1 MSDKYVYPGTEVL
14 INKFNIKNS
23 EELVEVERRLTS
35 LKYQDIR
42 EGKIKINK
50 TFDYE
55 HLKSLHKELFKD
67 LYDWAGKERTV
78 DISKSNTLFCRAM
91 FIEEEARRIFNNLKK
106 DNFFKD
112 IKDKSEFSKKL
123 GQLFLDIN
131 MLHPFREG
139 NGRSQRL
146 FIGDLV
152 KENGY
157 YLEWTNISKEEMIQI
172 SKNDNVKEVAKIFK
186 ENLKEVN
193 QDLKTQNQLVQKIQA
208 KRESKEQNINK
219 ELTRK

>member
-1 MSDKYVYPGTEVL
+1 MIDPYVYPNTEVL
-14 INKFNIKNS
+14 KNKFGIRDS
-23 EELVEVERRLTS
+23 ERLLEIEKTIT
-35 LKYQDIR
+35 LGAWQDIR
-42 EGKIKINK
+42 EGKIKIKK
-50 TFDYE
+50 TFDYK

-78 DISKSNTLFCRAM
+78 DISKPGTLFCRAM
-91 FIEEEARRIFNNLKK
+91 FIEEEAKRIFNNLKK
-106 DNFFKD
+106 DNFLKD
-112 IKDKSEFSKKL
+112 IKDKSKFSEKL

-146 FIGDLV
+146 FIGDLA

-193 QDLKTQNQLVQKIQA
+193 QDLKTQNQLVQKY
-208 KRESKEQNINK
+208 KLKEKVKNK
-219 ELTRK
+219 IK

>member
-1 MSDKYVYPGTEVL
+1 MIDPYVYPNTEVL
-14 INKFNIKNS
+14 KNKFGIRDS
-23 EELVEVERRLTS
+23 ERLLEIEKTIT
-35 LKYQDIR
+35 LGAWQDIR
-42 EGKIKINK
+42 EGKIKIKK
-50 TFDYE
+50 TFDYK

-78 DISKSNTLFCRAM
+78 DISKPGTLFCRAM
-91 FIEEEARRIFNNLKK
+91 FIEEEAKRIFNNLKK
-106 DNFFKD
+106 DNFLKD
-112 IKDKSEFSKKL
+112 IKDKSKFSEKL

-146 FIGDLV
+146 FIGDLA

-208 KRESKEQNINK
+208 KRESKEQN
-219 ELTRK
+219 

>member
-1 MSDKYVYPGTEVL
+1 MIDPYVYPNTEVL
-14 INKFNIKNS
+14 KNKFRIRDS
-23 EELVEVERRLTS
+23 ERLLEIEKTIT
-35 LKYQDIR
+35 LGAWQDIR
-42 EGKIKINK
+42 EGKIKIKK
-50 TFDYE
+50 TFDYK

-78 DISKSNTLFCRAM
+78 DISKPGTLFCRAM
-91 FIEEEARRIFNNLKK
+91 FIEEEAKRIFNNLKK
-106 DNFFKD
+106 DNFLKD
-112 IKDKSEFSKKL
+112 IKDKSKFSEKL
-123 GQLFLDIN
+123 GQLFLNIN

-146 FIGDLV
+146 FIGDLA

-193 QDLKTQNQLVQKIQA
+193 QDLKTQNQLVQKY
-208 KRESKEQNINK
+208 KLKEKVKNK
-219 ELTRK
+219 IK

>member
-1 MSDKYVYPGTEVL
+1 MIDPYVYPNTEIL
-14 INKFNIKNS
+14 KNKFGIRDS
-23 EELVEVERRLTS
+23 ERLLEIEKTIT
-35 LKYQDIR
+35 LGAWQDIR
-42 EGKIKINK
+42 EGKIKIKK
-50 TFDYE
+50 TFDYK

-78 DISKSNTLFCRAM
+78 DISKPGTLFCRAM
-91 FIEEEARRIFNNLKK
+91 FIEEEAKRIFNNLKK
-106 DNFFKD
+106 DNFLKD
-112 IKDKSEFSKKL
+112 IKDKSKFSEKL

-146 FIGDLV
+146 FIGDLA

-157 YLEWTNISKEEMIQI
+157 YLEWVNISKEEMIQI

-208 KRESKEQNINK
+208 KRESKEQN
-219 ELTRK
+219 

>member
-1 MSDKYVYPGTEVL
+1 MIDPYVYPNTEVL
-14 INKFNIKNS
+14 KNKFGIRDS
-23 EELVEVERRLTS
+23 ERLLEIEKTIT
-35 LKYQDIR
+35 LGAWQDIR
-42 EGKIKINK
+42 EGKIKIKK
-50 TFDYE
+50 TFDYK

-78 DISKSNTLFCRAM
+78 DILKPGTLFCRAM
-91 FIEEEARRIFNNLKK
+91 FIEEEAKRIFNNLKK
-106 DNFFKD
+106 DNFLKD
-112 IKDKSEFSKKL
+112 IKDKSKFSEKL

>member
-1 MSDKYVYPGTEVL
+1 MIDPYVYPNTEVL
-14 INKFNIKNS
+14 KNKFGIRDS
-23 EELVEVERRLTS
+23 ERLLEIEKTIT
-35 LKYQDIR
+35 LGAWQDIR
-42 EGKIKINK
+42 EGKIKIKK
-50 TFDYE
+50 TFDYK

-78 DISKSNTLFCRAM
+78 DISKPGTLFCRAI
-91 FIEEEARRIFNNLKK
+91 FIEEEAKRIFNNLKK
-106 DNFFKD
+106 DNFLKD
-112 IKDKSEFSKKL
+112 IKDKSKFSEKL

-146 FIGDLV
+146 FIGDLA

-193 QDLKTQNQLVQKIQA
+193 QDLKTQNQLVQKY
-208 KRESKEQNINK
+208 KLKEKVKNK
-219 ELTRK
+219 IK

>member
-1 MSDKYVYPGTEVL
+1 MIDPYIYPNTEVL
-14 INKFNIKNS
+14 KNKFGIRDS
-23 EELVEVERRLTS
+23 ERLLEIEKTIT
-35 LKYQDIR
+35 LGAWQDIR
-42 EGKIKINK
+42 EGKIKIKK
-50 TFDYE
+50 TFDYK

-78 DISKSNTLFCRAM
+78 DISKPGTLFCRAM
-91 FIEEEARRIFNNLKK
+91 FIEEEAKRIFNNLKK
-106 DNFFKD
+106 DNFLKD
-112 IKDKSEFSKKL
+112 IKDKSKFSEKL

-157 YLEWTNISKEEMIQI
+157 YLEWANISKEEMIQI

-208 KRESKEQNINK
+208 KRESKEQN
-219 ELTRK
+219 

>member
-1 MSDKYVYPGTEVL
+1 MIDPYVYPNTEIL
-14 INKFNIKNS
+14 KNKFGIRDS
-23 EELVEVERRLTS
+23 ERLLEIEKTIT
-35 LKYQDIR
+35 LGAWQDIR
-42 EGKIKINK
+42 EGKIKIKK
-50 TFDYE
+50 TFDYK

-78 DISKSNTLFCRAM
+78 DISKPGTLFCRAM
-91 FIEEEARRIFNNLKK
+91 FIEEEAKRIFNNLKK
-106 DNFFKD
+106 DNFLKD
-112 IKDKSEFSKKL
+112 IKDKSKFSEKL

-146 FIGDLV
+146 FIGDLA

-157 YLEWTNISKEEMIQI
+157 YLEWANISKEEMIQI

-193 QDLKTQNQLVQKIQA
+193 QDLKTQNQLVQKY
-208 KRESKEQNINK
+208 KLKEKVKNK
-219 ELTRK
+219 IK

>member
-1 MSDKYVYPGTEVL
+1 MKRPYVYPNTEIL
-14 INKFNIKNS
+14 KNKFGIRDS
-23 EELVEVERRLTS
+23 ERLLEIEKTIT
-35 LKYQDIR
+35 LGAWQDIR
-42 EGKIKINK
+42 EGKIKIKK
-50 TFDYE
+50 TFDYK
-55 HLKSLHKELFKD
+55 HLKSLHKELFKE

-78 DISKSNTLFCRAM
+78 DISKPGTLFCRAM
-91 FIEEEARRIFNNLKK
+91 FIEEEAKRIFNNLKK
-106 DNFFKD
+106 DNFLKD
-112 IKDKSEFSKKL
+112 IKDKSKFSEKL

-146 FIGDLV
+146 FIGDLA

-193 QDLKTQNQLVQKIQA
+193 QDLKTQNQLVQKY
-208 KRESKEQNINK
+208 KLKEKVKNK
-219 ELTRK
+219 IK

>member
-1 MSDKYVYPGTEVL
+1 MIDPYVYPNTEVL
-14 INKFNIKNS
+14 KNKFGIRDS
-23 EELVEVERRLTS
+23 ERLLEIEKTIT
-35 LKYQDIR
+35 LGAWQDIR
-42 EGKIKINK
+42 EGKIKIKK
-50 TFDYE
+50 TFDYK

-78 DISKSNTLFCRAM
+78 DISKPGTLFCRAM
-91 FIEEEARRIFNNLKK
+91 FIEEEAKRIFNNLKK
-106 DNFFKD
+106 DNFLKD
-112 IKDKSEFSKKL
+112 IKDKSKFSEKL

-146 FIGDLV
+146 FIGDLA

-157 YLEWTNISKEEMIQI
+157 YLEWVNISKEEMIQI

-193 QDLKTQNQLVQKIQA
+193 QDLKTQNQLVQKY
-208 KRESKEQNINK
+208 KLKEKVKNK
-219 ELTRK
+219 IK

>member
-1 MSDKYVYPGTEVL
+1 MIDPYVYPNTEVL
-14 INKFNIKNS
+14 KNKFGIRDS
-23 EELVEVERRLTS
+23 ERLLEIEKTIT
-35 LKYQDIR
+35 LGAWQDIR
-42 EGKIKINK
+42 EGKIKIKK
-50 TFDYE
+50 TFDYK

-78 DISKSNTLFCRAM
+78 DISKPGTLFCRAM
-91 FIEEEARRIFNNLKK
+91 FIEEEAKRIFNNLKK
-106 DNFFKD
+106 DNFLKD
-112 IKDKSEFSKKL
+112 IKDKSKFSEKL

-146 FIGDLV
+146 FIGDLA

-193 QDLKTQNQLVQKIQA
+193 QD
-208 KRESKEQNINK
+208 
-219 ELTRK
+219 

>member
-1 MSDKYVYPGTEVL
+1 MIDPYVYPNTEVL
-14 INKFNIKNS
+14 KNKFGIRDS
-23 EELVEVERRLTS
+23 ERLLEIEKTIT
-35 LKYQDIR
+35 LGAWQDIR
-42 EGKIKINK
+42 EGKIKIKK
-50 TFDYE
+50 TFDYK

-78 DISKSNTLFCRAM
+78 DISKPGTLFCRGM
-91 FIEEEARRIFNNLKK
+91 FIEEEAKRIFNNLKK
-106 DNFFKD
+106 DNFLKD
-112 IKDKSEFSKKL
+112 IKDKSKFSEKL

-146 FIGDLV
+146 FIGDLA

-157 YLEWTNISKEEMIQI
+157 YLEWANISKEEMIQI

-208 KRESKEQNINK
+208 KRESKEQN
-219 ELTRK
+219 

>member
-1 MSDKYVYPGTEVL
+1 MIDPYVYPNTEVL
-14 INKFNIKNS
+14 KNKFGIRDS
-23 EELVEVERRLTS
+23 ERLLEIEKTIT
-35 LKYQDIR
+35 LGAWQDIR
-42 EGKIKINK
+42 EGKIKIKK
-50 TFDYE
+50 TFDYK

-67 LYDWAGKERTV
+67 LYDWAGKERAV
-78 DISKSNTLFCRAM
+78 DISKPGTLFCRAM
-91 FIEEEARRIFNNLKK
+91 FIEEEAKRIFNNLKK
-106 DNFFKD
+106 DNFLKD
-112 IKDKSEFSKKL
+112 IKDKSKFSEKL

-146 FIGDLV
+146 FIGDLA

-157 YLEWTNISKEEMIQI
+157 YLEWANISKEEMIQI

-208 KRESKEQNINK
+208 KRESKEQN
-219 ELTRK
+219 

>member
-1 MSDKYVYPGTEVL
+1 MIDPYVYPNTEVL
-14 INKFNIKNS
+14 KNKFGIRDS
-23 EELVEVERRLTS
+23 ERLLEIEKTIT
-35 LKYQDIR
+35 LGAWQDIR
-42 EGKIKINK
+42 EGKIKIKK
-50 TFDYE
+50 TFDYK

-78 DISKSNTLFCRAM
+78 DISKPGTLFCRAM
-91 FIEEEARRIFNNLKK
+91 FIEEEAKRIFNNLKK
-106 DNFFKD
+106 DNFLKD
-112 IKDKSEFSKKL
+112 IKDKSKFSEKL

-146 FIGDLV
+146 FIGDLA

-157 YLEWTNISKEEMIQI
+157 YLEWTNIPKEEMIQM

-193 QDLKTQNQLVQKIQA
+193 QDFKTQNQLVQKY
-208 KRESKEQNINK
+208 KLKEKVKNK
-219 ELTRK
+219 IK

>member
-1 MSDKYVYPGTEVL
+1 MIDPYVYPNTEVL
-14 INKFNIKNS
+14 KNKFGIRDS
-23 EELVEVERRLTS
+23 ERLLEIEKTIT
-35 LKYQDIR
+35 LGAWQDIR
-42 EGKIKINK
+42 ESKIKIKK
-50 TFDYE
+50 TFDYK

-78 DISKSNTLFCRAM
+78 DISKPGTLFCRAM
-91 FIEEEARRIFNNLKK
+91 FIEEEAKRIFNNLKK
-106 DNFFKD
+106 DNFLKD
-112 IKDKSEFSKKL
+112 IKDKSKFSEKL

-146 FIGDLV
+146 FIGDLA

-193 QDLKTQNQLVQKIQA
+193 QDLKTQNQLVQKY
-208 KRESKEQNINK
+208 KLKEKVKNK
-219 ELTRK
+219 IK

>member
-1 MSDKYVYPGTEVL
+1 MIDPYVYPNTEVL
-14 INKFNIKNS
+14 KNKFGIRDS
-23 EELVEVERRLTS
+23 ERLLEIEKTIT
-35 LKYQDIR
+35 LGAWQDIR
-42 EGKIKINK
+42 EGKIKIKK
-50 TFDYE
+50 TFDYK

-78 DISKSNTLFCRAM
+78 DISKPGTLFCRAM
-91 FIEEEARRIFNNLKK
+91 FIEEEAKRIFNNLKK
-106 DNFFKD
+106 DNFLKD
-112 IKDKSEFSKKL
+112 IKDKSKFSEKL

-157 YLEWTNISKEEMIQI
+157 YLEWANISKEEMIQI

-193 QDLKTQNQLVQKIQA
+193 RDLKTQNQLVQKIQA
-208 KRESKEQNINK
+208 KRESKEQN
-219 ELTRK
+219 

>member
-1 MSDKYVYPGTEVL
+1 MIDSYVYPNTEVL
-14 INKFNIKNS
+14 KNKFGIRDS
-23 EELVEVERRLTS
+23 ERLLEIEKTIT
-35 LKYQDIR
+35 LGAWQDIR
-42 EGKIKINK
+42 EGKIKIKK
-50 TFDYE
+50 TFDYK

-78 DISKSNTLFCRAM
+78 DISKPGTLFCRAM
-91 FIEEEARRIFNNLKK
+91 FIEEEAKRIFNNLKK
-106 DNFFKD
+106 DNFLKD
-112 IKDKSEFSKKL
+112 IKDKSKFSEKL

-146 FIGDLV
+146 FIGDLA

-193 QDLKTQNQLVQKIQA
+193 QDLKTQNQLVQKY
-208 KRESKEQNINK
+208 KLKEKVKNK
-219 ELTRK
+219 IK

>member
-1 MSDKYVYPGTEVL
+1 MIDPYVYPNTEVL
-14 INKFNIKNS
+14 KNKFGIRDS
-23 EELVEVERRLTS
+23 ERLLEIEKTIT
-35 LKYQDIR
+35 LGAWQDIR
-42 EGKIKINK
+42 EGKIKIKK
-50 TFDYE
+50 TFDYK

-78 DISKSNTLFCRAM
+78 DISKPGTLFCRAM
-91 FIEEEARRIFNNLKK
+91 FIEEEAKRIFNNLKK
-106 DNFFKD
+106 DNFLKD
-112 IKDKSEFSKKL
+112 IKDKSKFSEKL

-157 YLEWTNISKEEMIQI
+157 YLEWANISKEEMIQI

-208 KRESKEQNINK
+208 KRESKEQN
-219 ELTRK
+219 

>member
-1 MSDKYVYPGTEVL
+1 MIDPYVYPNTEVL
-14 INKFNIKNS
+14 KNKFGIRDS
-23 EELVEVERRLTS
+23 ERLLEIEKTIT
-35 LKYQDIR
+35 LGAWQDIR
-42 EGKIKINK
+42 EGKIKIKK
-50 TFDYE
+50 TFDYK

-78 DISKSNTLFCRAM
+78 DISKPGTLFCRAM
-91 FIEEEARRIFNNLKK
+91 FIEEEAKRIFNNLKK
-106 DNFFKD
+106 DNFLKD
-112 IKDKSEFSKKL
+112 IKDKSKFSEKL

-157 YLEWTNISKEEMIQI
+157 YLEWANISKEEMIQI

-193 QDLKTQNQLVQKIQA
+193 QDLKTQNQLVQKNT
-208 KRESKEQNINK
+208 S
-219 ELTRK
+219 

>member
-1 MSDKYVYPGTEVL
+1 MIDPYVYPNTEVL
-14 INKFNIKNS
+14 KNKFGIRDS
-23 EELVEVERRLTS
+23 ERLLEIEKTIT
-35 LKYQDIR
+35 LGAWQDIR
-42 EGKIKINK
+42 EGKIKIKK
-50 TFDYE
+50 TFDYK

-78 DISKSNTLFCRAM
+78 DISKPGTLFCRAM
-91 FIEEEARRIFNNLKK
+91 FIEEEAKRIFNNLKK
-106 DNFFKD
+106 DNFLKD
-112 IKDKSEFSKKL
+112 IKDKSKFSEKL

-193 QDLKTQNQLVQKIQA
+193 QDLKTQNQLVQKY
-208 KRESKEQNINK
+208 KLKEKVKNK
-219 ELTRK
+219 IK

>member
-1 MSDKYVYPGTEVL
+1 MIDPYVYPNTEVL
-14 INKFNIKNS
+14 KNKFGIRDS
-23 EELVEVERRLTS
+23 ERLLEIEKTIT
-35 LKYQDIR
+35 LGAWQDIR
-42 EGKIKINK
+42 EGKIKIKK
-50 TFDYE
+50 TFDYK

-67 LYDWAGKERTV
+67 LYDWAGKERAV
-78 DISKSNTLFCRAM
+78 DISKPGTLFCRAM
-91 FIEEEARRIFNNLKK
+91 FIEEEAKRIFNNLKK
-106 DNFFKD
+106 DNFLKD
-112 IKDKSEFSKKL
+112 IKDKSKFSEKL

-146 FIGDLV
+146 FIGDLA

-208 KRESKEQNINK
+208 KRESKEQN
-219 ELTRK
+219 

>member
-78 DISKSNTLFCRAM
+78 DISKPGTLFCRAM

-146 FIGDLV
+146 FIGDLA

-193 QDLKTQNQLVQKIQA
+193 QDLKTQNQLVQKY
-208 KRESKEQNINK
+208 KLKEKVKNK
-219 ELTRK
+219 IK

>member
-1 MSDKYVYPGTEVL
+1 MIDPYVYPNTEVL
-14 INKFNIKNS
+14 KNKFGIRDS
-23 EELVEVERRLTS
+23 ERLLEIEKTIT
-35 LKYQDIR
+35 LGAWQDIR
-42 EGKIKINK
+42 EGKIKIKK
-50 TFDYE
+50 TFDYK

-78 DISKSNTLFCRAM
+78 DISKPGTLFCRAM
-91 FIEEEARRIFNNLKK
+91 FIEEEAKRIFNNLKK
-106 DNFFKD
+106 DNFLKD
-112 IKDKSEFSKKL
+112 IKDKSKFSEKL

-146 FIGDLV
+146 FIGDLA

-157 YLEWTNISKEEMIQI
+157 YLEWANISKEEMIQI

-193 QDLKTQNQLVQKIQA
+193 QDLKTQNQLVQKY
-208 KRESKEQNINK
+208 KLKEKVKNK
-219 ELTRK
+219 IK

>member
-1 MSDKYVYPGTEVL
+1 MIDPYVYPNTEVL
-14 INKFNIKNS
+14 KNKFGIRDS
-23 EELVEVERRLTS
+23 ERLLEIEKTIT
-35 LKYQDIR
+35 LGAWQDIR
-42 EGKIKINK
+42 EGKIKIKK
-50 TFDYE
+50 TFDYK

-78 DISKSNTLFCRAM
+78 DISKPGTLFCRAM
-91 FIEEEARRIFNNLKK
+91 FIEEEAKRIFNNLKK
-106 DNFFKD
+106 DNFLKD
-112 IKDKSEFSKKL
+112 IKDKSKFSEKL

-146 FIGDLV
+146 FIGDLA

-193 QDLKTQNQLVQKIQA
+193 QDLKTQNQLVQKY
-208 KRESKEQNINK
+208 KLKEKVKNK
-219 ELTRK
+219 I

>member
-1 MSDKYVYPGTEVL
+1 MIDPYVYPNTEVL
-14 INKFNIKNS
+14 KNKFGIRDS
-23 EELVEVERRLTS
+23 ERLLEIEKTIT
-35 LKYQDIR
+35 LGAWQDIR
-42 EGKIKINK
+42 EGKIKIKK
-50 TFDYE
+50 TFDYK

-78 DISKSNTLFCRAM
+78 DISKPGTLFCRAM
-91 FIEEEARRIFNNLKK
+91 FIEEEAKRIFNNLKK
-106 DNFFKD
+106 DNFLKD
-112 IKDKSEFSKKL
+112 IKDKSKFSEKL

-208 KRESKEQNINK
+208 KRESKEQN
-219 ELTRK
+219 

>member
-1 MSDKYVYPGTEVL
+1 
-14 INKFNIKNS
+14 
-23 EELVEVERRLTS
+23 
-35 LKYQDIR
+35 
-42 EGKIKINK
+42 
-50 TFDYE
+50 
-55 HLKSLHKELFKD
+55 
-67 LYDWAGKERTV
+67 
-78 DISKSNTLFCRAM
+78 M

-146 FIGDLV
+146 FIGDLAI
-152 KENGY
+152 ENGY
-157 YLEWTNISKEEMIQI
+157 YLEWNNIPKEEMIQM

-193 QDLKTQNQLVQKIQA
+193 QDLKIQNQLVQKIQA
-208 KRESKEQNINK
+208 RRKSKEQNINK
-219 ELTRK
+219 GLTRK

>member
-1 MSDKYVYPGTEVL
+1 MIDPYVYPNTEVL
-14 INKFNIKNS
+14 KNKFGIRDS
-23 EELVEVERRLTS
+23 ERLLEIEKTIT
-35 LKYQDIR
+35 LGAWQDIR
-42 EGKIKINK
+42 EGKIKIKK
-50 TFDYE
+50 TFDYK

-78 DISKSNTLFCRAM
+78 DISKPGTLFCRAM
-91 FIEEEARRIFNNLKK
+91 FIEEEAKRIFNNLKK
-106 DNFFKD
+106 DNFLKD
-112 IKDKSEFSKKL
+112 IKDKSKFSEKL

-131 MLHPFREG
+131 MLHSFREG

-146 FIGDLV
+146 FIGDLA

-193 QDLKTQNQLVQKIQA
+193 QDLKTQNQLVQKY
-208 KRESKEQNINK
+208 KLKEKVKNK
-219 ELTRK
+219 IK